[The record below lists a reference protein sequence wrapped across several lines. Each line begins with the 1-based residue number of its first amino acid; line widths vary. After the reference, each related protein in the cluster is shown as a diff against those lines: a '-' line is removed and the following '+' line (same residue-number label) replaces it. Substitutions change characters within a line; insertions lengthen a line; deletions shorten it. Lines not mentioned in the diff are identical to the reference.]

1 MLQKTKKAVVT
12 TVKVSHIEFE
22 GLMLPNGGY
31 AIAVSQLYALGLI
44 RQNKASKDLKAL
56 LGNSFK
62 FKKTIY
68 ELNPRAV
75 NIISLSDFKKLL
87 IKLDRKG
94 NKPAQDLR
102 DELELMDLS
111 FKQVFSEAFRQKVE
125 KDENLQWLKERQ
137 DGKYMRRTFTD
148 SIKDYIENNPQ
159 LSNNDKTWIYSNAS
173 DTLNKLMFG
182 RTAKQL
188 CKSYQ
193 CKKGQL
199 RDQFERKDIIG
210 IRRLEEYAMNLVD
223 RQNFHPVQAVKEA
236 FSFWDG
242 ARV

>member
-44 RQNKASKDLKAL
+44 RQNKASKVLKAL
-56 LGNSFK
+56 LGNSFQ
-62 FKKTIY
+62 FKKTIS

-87 IKLDRKG
+87 IKLE

-102 DELELMDLS
+102 DELIGLS
-111 FKQVFSEAFRQKVE
+111 FKQVLSEAFRQKFE
-125 KDENLQWLKERQ
+125 KDENQQWLKERQ

>member
-44 RQNKASKDLKAL
+44 RQNKASKVLKAL
-56 LGNSFK
+56 LGNSFQ
-62 FKKTIY
+62 FKKTIS

-75 NIISLSDFKKLL
+75 NIISLLDFEKLL

-94 NKPAQDLR
+94 HKPAQDLR
-102 DELELMDLS
+102 DELIGLS
-111 FKQVFSEAFRQKVE
+111 FKQVLSEAFRQKFE
-125 KDENLQWLKERQ
+125 KDENQQWLKERQ

-236 FSFWDG
+236 SRFWDG

>member
-1 MLQKTKKAVVT
+1 MTQCFLKKAVVT
-12 TVKVSHIEFE
+12 TVKVGRIEFE
-22 GLMLPNGGY
+22 GLMLPNGSY
-31 AIAVSQLYALGLI
+31 AIAISQLDALGLI
-44 RQNKASKDLKAL
+44 RQNKASKVLKAL
-56 LGNSFK
+56 LGNSFQLD
-62 FKKTIY
+62 KTIS

-87 IKLDRKG
+87 IKLE

-102 DELELMDLS
+102 DELIGLS
-111 FKQVFSEAFRQKVE
+111 FKQVLSEAFRQKFE
-125 KDENLQWLKERQ
+125 KDENQQWLKERQ
-137 DGKYMRRTFTD
+137 DGKDVRRTFTD

-188 CKSYQ
+188 CQFYQ

>member
-1 MLQKTKKAVVT
+1 MTQYFFKKAVVT

-31 AIAVSQLYALGLI
+31 AIAISQLDALGLI

-137 DGKYMRRTFTD
+137 DGKDVRRTFTN
-148 SIKDYIENNPQ
+148 SIKAETF
-159 LSNNDKTWIYSNAS
+159 LYS
-173 DTLNKLMFG
+173 L
-182 RTAKQL
+182 
-188 CKSYQ
+188 
-193 CKKGQL
+193 
-199 RDQFERKDIIG
+199 
-210 IRRLEEYAMNLVD
+210 
-223 RQNFHPVQAVKEA
+223 
-236 FSFWDG
+236 
-242 ARV
+242 

>member
-1 MLQKTKKAVVT
+1 
-12 TVKVSHIEFE
+12 
-22 GLMLPNGGY
+22 MLPNGGY

-44 RQNKASKDLKAL
+44 RQNKASKVLKAL
-56 LGNSFK
+56 LGNSFQ
-62 FKKTIY
+62 FKKTIS

-75 NIISLSDFKKLL
+75 NIISLLDFEKLL

-94 NKPAQDLR
+94 HKPAQDLR
-102 DELELMDLS
+102 DELISSS
-111 FKQVFSEAFRQKVE
+111 FHQVFSEAFRQKVE

-188 CKSYQ
+188 CQSYQ

-223 RQNFHPVQAVKEA
+223 GQNFHPVQAVKEA
-236 FSFWDG
+236 SRFWDG

>member
-44 RQNKASKDLKAL
+44 RQDKASKVLKAL
-56 LGNSFK
+56 LGNSFQ
-62 FKKTIY
+62 FKKTIS

-75 NIISLSDFKKLL
+75 NIISLLDFEKLL

-94 NKPAQDLR
+94 HKPAQDLR
-102 DELELMDLS
+102 DELIGLS
-111 FKQVFSEAFRQKVE
+111 FKQLLSEAFRQKFE
-125 KDENLQWLKERQ
+125 KDENQQWLKERQ

-188 CKSYQ
+188 CQFYQ

-223 RQNFHPVQAVKEA
+223 GQNFHPVQAVKEA